1 MRKTES
7 RIPVNV
13 SPDDLGQAMVAPDG
27 RCALISYITSP
38 LVSNRENGY
47 VVLVT
52 DAGLASAAQSF
63 VWTFVENGGT
73 PTTETTPHGEFFYRP
88 QATGTLNIAVRI
100 LNAGN
105 AEQATLELTQD
116 VVPLNAELEDL
127 ITNAANEPG
136 PGAGNPD
143 VAREL
148 INDHNPYYQSVA
160 LKTPEAGDSFQR
172 LVFSLVYDGA
182 LQHTPDERKDH
193 LAQLAAA
200 LNSQTADFAT
210 LATQGAGVSGLRLAL
225 LAMTLG
231 QLPWTELPEPTA
243 PRAAADEQLCQ
254 QLAALPEAT
263 RIDLFNLVR
272 FPKSNITQCAHVLE
286 ALRDR
291 YFKNAKFDDVL
302 TKLSGTMA
310 HWIVR
315 HYREGPLL
323 KS

>member
-7 RIPVNV
+7 RLPENLQA
-13 SPDDLGQAMVAPDG
+13 SDLGEAVIAPDG
-27 RCALISYITSP
+27 RCTLVSLITSP
-38 LVSNRENGY
+38 LAVNRENGY
-47 VVLVT
+47 VLFIT
-52 DAGLASAAQSF
+52 DSALAAAAQSLA
-63 VWTFVENGGT
+63 WAFVENDGA
-73 PTTETTPHGEFFYRP
+73 PTTQATPDGEIFYRP
-88 QATGTLNIAVRI
+88 QATGTLTITVSI

-105 AEQATLELTQD
+105 TEQATLTLTQE
-116 VVPLNAELEDL
+116 VVPLNAELEAL
-127 ITNAANEPG
+127 ITGASDEPG
-136 PGAGNPD
+136 PGAGHPD

-148 INDHNPYYQSVA
+148 INEYNPYYQSVA
-160 LKTPEAGDSFQR
+160 LKAPEEDDSFQR
-172 LVFSLVYDGA
+172 FVFSLVYDGA
-182 LQHTPDERKDH
+182 LQRTADERKTH

-210 LATQGAGVSGLRLAL
+210 LATQGAGVCAIRLAL
-225 LAMTLG
+225 LAMVLG

-243 PRAAADEQLCQ
+243 QRAAADEQLRQ

-272 FPKSNITQCAHVLE
+272 FPKSNITQCACILE

-310 HWIVR
+310 HWMAR

-323 KS
+323 KN